1 MSSHRHEP
9 HGPGLQCVSVPSSL
23 AVRRPELASHNKPE
37 IRQAMTTPL
46 YEQTE
51 VLNAEHITDGVAYMV
66 SRAAYLERTS
76 HED

>member
-1 MSSHRHEP
+1 VSPPRHEP
-9 HGPGLQCVSVPSSL
+9 HGPGLQCVSVSSSL
-23 AVRRPELASHNKPE
+23 VLRRPELASHNKPE